1 MFIMRLSSSVFAL
14 LCLMCEVLCIAL
26 FLRGFFPVPVKSSVS
41 SKSKVSDLPPEPLTG
56 SGTNASESPGPV
68 FRRVVILLVDALRED
83 FVFGSDGLRF
93 MPYTRQVVER
103 GSSHSFIAKARAP
116 TVTMPRIKAL
126 TTGSIPGF
134 IDVVMNLNSPAL
146 LEDNLIWQAKNAG
159 KRIIFYGDDTWVRLF
174 PKHFMEQD
182 GTTSFFVSDYTEVDN
197 NVTRHLDDTLKRDD
211 WDILILHYLGLDHIG
226 HISGPHSSLIGPK
239 LTEMDDIV
247 KKIHAA
253 LISKESEGTLP
264 NLLVLCGDHGMTET
278 GSHGGSSDPEINTPL
293 VLISPAFRRKG
304 GFEVPGVLEQ
314 VDLAPTLA
322 LGQGLPI
329 SKNSVGRLIPAVF
342 EDLSLRDR
350 LRFLQLNGHQ
360 LSCLLEDNN
369 PSFHKEDGYELFRVA
384 EKSHGSWMKLYM
396 DGNTSEVLGN
406 MGKKVLK
413 QYLEALKAMSSAL
426 SKQLGK
432 YDMYSMIMGMILVL
446 ILLLLAMPEALSR
459 EAAVD
464 IPLAASLFSLP
475 FYLLCLLGSALHVLI
490 CTSAGGLCYLCSLP
504 WVLVFTLIILSSAL
518 MCALVTM
525 AARRMPTS
533 TKTPTKGSG
542 WTLSELDVVL
552 LVGTVGHTL
561 SLSSSSFIEE
571 EHQTWFFL
579 LNTLC
584 LAVFQD
590 VCRKYF
596 REQEEGGEEESFSS
610 FSPAVELGMSAGSEK
625 WLALATPL
633 LTLTCCR
640 LLRSLNHTGV
650 QWAHLPDFG
659 HWLNSADHKMF
670 LSLLAALSLALI
682 FLLIQRHCSL
692 VSKIALSLGL
702 LGVYSYRAAVG
713 NVLFPWQHSSR
724 AVSKLEVERWDGE
737 FLTGERR
744 EESAM
749 TRPRRA
755 DAAFSGSQ
763 RRLNLLFAEAS
774 AEVTEKNYRCLEGV
788 SFCQSGGTVEAR
800 FVYVFVL
807 GILFTGV
814 KDLLRAQLT
823 SSGGDGGRLKSRGLW
838 EVYSGV
844 VLLVALLFRAHNLP
858 TLACCL
864 LIQTVMAQFIWKR
877 LHYDAA
883 QTTIMHYWFGQAFFY
898 FQGNSNNIGTV
909 DISVGFVGLES
920 YVEAPAVILTA
931 LSTYAGPLLWAFHLL
946 CYLTSQRHRA
956 VMGLGHGSYCFALL
970 RSIPAVFYVVLV
982 TGLRYH
988 LFIWSVF
995 SPKLLYEAMHT
1006 LITTAV
1012 CLCFTFMDQDRSGR
1026 L

>member
-1 MFIMRLSSSVFAL
+1 MKLSSSVFAL
-14 LCLMCEVLCIAL
+14 LCLICEIVSIAL
-26 FLRGFFPVPVKSSVS
+26 FLRGFFPVPVKSSFS
-41 SKSKVSDLPPEPLTG
+41 AKSQVTDFPAEPQTG
-56 SGTNASESPGPV
+56 SGPNSSKAPVPV
-68 FRRVVILLVDALRED
+68 FKRVVIVLIDALRDD
-83 FVFGSDGLRF
+83 FVFGSDGRRF
-93 MPYTRQVVER
+93 MPYTRNVVER
-103 GSSHSFIAKARAP
+103 GSSHSFIAKARPP

-146 LEDNLIWQAKNAG
+146 LEDNLIWQAKSAG

-174 PKHFMEQD
+174 PKQFMEHD

-197 NVTRHLDDTLKRDD
+197 NVTRHLDSTLKRDD

-239 LTEMDDIV
+239 LMEMDDII
-247 KKIHAA
+247 KKIHVS

-264 NLLVLCGDHGMTET
+264 NLLVLCGDHGMSET
-278 GSHGGSSDPEINTPL
+278 GSHGGSSEPEINTPL
-293 VLISPAFRRKG
+293 VLISPTFRRKAG
-304 GFEVPGVLEQ
+304 LEEPGVLEQ
-314 VDLAPTLA
+314 VDLTPTLA
-322 LGQGLPI
+322 LGLGLPI
-329 SKNSVGRLIPAVF
+329 SKNSVGHLIPAVF
-342 EDLSLRDR
+342 EELSLREQLRR
-350 LRFLQLNGHQ
+350 LQINGHQ
-360 LSCLLEDNN
+360 LSRLLQDSS
-369 PSFHKEDGYELFRVA
+369 PTFHKEDGYEQFRVA
-384 EKSHGSWMKLYM
+384 EKAHGSWMKLYV
-396 DGNTSEVLGN
+396 DGNTSEVLSN

-432 YDMYSMIMGMILVL
+432 YDMYSMIMGMIFILQVL
-446 ILLLLAMPEALSR
+446 FLLLLAMPEALSR
-459 EAAVD
+459 EAVVD
-464 IPLAASLFSLP
+464 VPLASSLLSLP
-475 FYLLCLLGSALHVLI
+475 FYLLCLFGSALHVLI
-490 CTSAGGLCYLCSLP
+490 CTSAGGPCYLCSLP
-504 WVLVFTLIILSSAL
+504 WVLVFTVILLSSAF
-518 MCALVTM
+518 MCALVSM
-525 AARRMPTS
+525 AARRMS
-533 TKTPTKGSG
+533 TGNKTPTKGSD
-542 WTLSELDVVL
+542 WTLSELDALL

-561 SLSSSSFIEE
+561 SLGSSSFIEE
-571 EHQTWFFL
+571 EHQTWYFL

-584 LAVFQD
+584 LAIFQD

-596 REQEEGGEEESFSS
+596 REQRRRGEEEDEGPLLPSSAEEGPS
-610 FSPAVELGMSAGSEK
+610 FSPAAELGISPGSEK
-625 WLALATPL
+625 WLALATPP

-640 LLRSLNHTGV
+640 LLRSLNQTGV

-659 HWLNSADHKMF
+659 HWLN
-670 LSLLAALSLALI
+670 
-682 FLLIQRHCSL
+682 R
-692 VSKIALSLGL
+692 
-702 LGVYSYRAAVG
+702 
-713 NVLFPWQHSSR
+713 
-724 AVSKLEVERWDGE
+724 
-737 FLTGERR
+737 
-744 EESAM
+744 
-749 TRPRRA
+749 
-755 DAAFSGSQ
+755 
-763 RRLNLLFAEAS
+763 
-774 AEVTEKNYRCLEGV
+774 
-788 SFCQSGGTVEAR
+788 GTVEAR

-814 KDLLRAQLT
+814 KDLLRSQVM
-823 SSGGDGGRLKSRGLW
+823 SSAVDSGRLKSRGLW

-864 LIQTVMAQFIWKR
+864 LIQTIMAQFIWKK

-920 YVEAPAVILTA
+920 YVEAPAIFLTA
-931 LSTYAGPLLWAFHLL
+931 LSTYAGPLLWACHLL
-946 CYLTSQRHRA
+946 CFLSSQRDRA

-982 TGLRYH
+982 TSLRYH

-1012 CLCFTFMDQDRSGR
+1012 CLFFTFMDQERSAR
-1026 L
+1026 P

>member
-14 LCLMCEVLCIAL
+14 LCLMCEVLSIAL

-41 SKSKVSDLPPEPLTG
+41 SKSKVSDLPAEPLKG
-56 SGTNASESPGPV
+56 SGTNSSESPGPV

-83 FVFGSDGLRF
+83 FVFGSDGRRF

-278 GSHGGSSDPEINTPL
+278 GSHGGSSEPEINTPL

-314 VDLAPTLA
+314 VDLMPTLA

-342 EDLSLRDR
+342 EDLSLRDQ

-369 PSFHKEDGYELFRVA
+369 PTFHKEDGYELFRVA

-446 ILLLLAMPEALSR
+446 QVLILLLLAMPEALSR
-459 EAAVD
+459 EAVVD

-504 WVLVFTLIILSSAL
+504 WVLVFTLIILASAL
-518 MCALVTM
+518 MCALVAM

-561 SLSSSSFIEE
+561 SLASSSFIEE

-659 HWLNSADHKMF
+659 HWLNSGDHKMF

-692 VSKIALSLGL
+692 VSKIALALGL

-724 AVSKLEVERWDGE
+724 AVSK
-737 FLTGERR
+737 
-744 EESAM
+744 
-749 TRPRRA
+749 
-755 DAAFSGSQ
+755 
-763 RRLNLLFAEAS
+763 
-774 AEVTEKNYRCLEGV
+774 
-788 SFCQSGGTVEAR
+788 GTVEAR